1 MALPAGTS
9 SFLVTG
15 DSGTPRIVSTLAG
28 WDRLVQAASADVRSW
43 HIEERGR
50 PFVYDQVVDLRA
62 DFDAT
67 VAFQK
72 QRTPLCEVEEI
83 LSHWLRAELT
93 RICAH
98 PTETE
103 PEAGWPCVG
112 TSV

>member
-50 PFVYDQVVDLRA
+50 PFVYDQVQKIFSVCAKDL
-62 DFDAT
+62 FNGLQNY
-67 VAFQK
+67 QK
-72 QRTPLCEVEEI
+72 VRTF
-83 LSHWLRAELT
+83 
-93 RICAH
+93 
-98 PTETE
+98 
-103 PEAGWPCVG
+103 
-112 TSV
+112 